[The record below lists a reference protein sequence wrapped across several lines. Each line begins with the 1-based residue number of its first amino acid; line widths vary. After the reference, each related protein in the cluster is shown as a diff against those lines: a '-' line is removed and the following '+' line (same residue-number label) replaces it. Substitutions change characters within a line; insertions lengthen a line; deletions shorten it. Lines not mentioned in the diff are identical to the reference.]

1 MTAILKLLKREDIS
15 NTFEENTTHN
25 KRGCCT
31 TQYLQN
37 FDEKDKSIKMQNIDQ
52 QIQKSANSSL

>member
-25 KRGCCT
+25 TRSSCT
-31 TQYLQN
+31 TQYPQN
-37 FDEKDKSIKMQNIDQ
+37 FDDKDKSIKMQNIDY
-52 QIQKSANSSL
+52 QIQKSVNSNL